1 MCDSRMNQN
10 THERERTLWYIASL
24 ASVTPHRKKR
34 THKYSEDDGG
44 PSPLGFPVLV
54 ESPEVD
60 EVVKK
65 GVLDVEL
72 ALDVGVGVID
82 DEALSD
88 VVNEFA
94 DVDERPLEEVDA
106 SVDEDMAVRL

>member
-1 MCDSRMNQN
+1 M
-10 THERERTLWYIASL
+10 
-24 ASVTPHRKKR
+24 
-34 THKYSEDDGG
+34 
-44 PSPLGFPVLV
+44 LV

>member
-1 MCDSRMNQN
+1 M
-10 THERERTLWYIASL
+10 WGA
-24 ASVTPHRKKR
+24 
-34 THKYSEDDGG
+34 KYSEDDGG

-88 VVNEFA
+88 VVKEFV
-94 DVDERPLEEVDA
+94 DVDKRPLEVDA